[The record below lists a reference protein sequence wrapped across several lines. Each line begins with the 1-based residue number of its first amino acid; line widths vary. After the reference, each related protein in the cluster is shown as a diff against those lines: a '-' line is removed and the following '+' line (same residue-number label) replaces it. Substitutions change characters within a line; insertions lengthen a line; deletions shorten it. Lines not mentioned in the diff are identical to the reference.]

1 LEQPLILGESN
12 FAKTTNFGQIKFE
25 EFSCTALQLQNL
37 FKCEKEDFLCSC
49 LRESKRDK
57 QEDRDT
63 GRQRD
68 KKQRGRLPQ
77 RQEDRKTGKAD
88 NDDNKKP
95 NGR

>member
-1 LEQPLILGESN
+1 LGESN
-12 FAKTTNFGQIKFE
+12 FAKSTKFGQIKFE
-25 EFSCTALQLQNL
+25 KLTFSCTAMQLQNL

-68 KKQRGRLPQ
+68 EKQRGRLPQ
-77 RQEDRKTGKAD
+77 RQEDRK
-88 NDDNKKP
+88 
-95 NGR
+95 GRQ